1 MDMDTEVRQLKQSF
15 GKAVLWIL
23 FLLVVATGTTYAWF
37 TLSGLASTNVTPMAG
52 TISKGSSALLISSNQ
67 TGPFEKTCELVLDA
81 NPESLK
87 PLSTPDLE
95 HFYRSIAQNK
105 EGITVLYENADNRVK
120 QEAVHGIVYL
130 KCENADCDVY
140 FNREELN
147 LGSDAQALAAMRLGM
162 KITSH
167 SGTETFLWKLD
178 ELGST
183 GSAQSVQTISRTNA
197 VVSSISQSGQPVY
210 IDDPAK
216 NIGDY
221 MIRAGSGSD
230 EFSAG
235 NQKVV
240 SLNADEVAKVEFW
253 LYLEGCDEQCSNPV
267 QNRNSEIKLAFA
279 GVGTK

>member
-1 MDMDTEVRQLKQSF
+1 MDTEVRQLKQSF

-37 TLSGLASTNVTPMAG
+37 TLSGLASTNITPMAG
-52 TISKGSSALLISSNQ
+52 TISKGSSSLLISSNQ

-197 VVSSISQSGQPVY
+197 VLSSISQNGQPVY

-221 MIRAGSGSD
+221 MIQPEAEAMSFVR
-230 EFSAG
+230 EIRRWFLLMQMKL
-235 NQKVV
+235 QK
-240 SLNADEVAKVEFW
+240 
-253 LYLEGCDEQCSNPV
+253 
-267 QNRNSEIKLAFA
+267 
-279 GVGTK
+279 